1 MPDLYIKYREETPYQ
16 YRYGDESEVMRLFI
30 DGGIVRRRKQR
41 KRGNKNKVT
50 DYSPEIEKYLEWR
63 YGSDPETARAVR
75 SDDEREE
82 AMGSGAERAVQEIRR
97 VGERHGARIVC

>member
-50 DYSPEIEKYLEWR
+50 DYSPEMLEMLARRRKYDEWR
-63 YGSDPETARAVR
+63 GEELDQKGTVATVLAEQRNRGRETEAVR
-75 SDDEREE
+75 
-82 AMGSGAERAVQEIRR
+82 A
-97 VGERHGARIVC
+97 

>member
-50 DYSPEIEKYLEWR
+50 DYSPEMLEMLARRRKYDEWR
-63 YGSDPETARAVR
+63 GEDAENGNVERDTAPVLCGIY
-75 SDDEREE
+75 D
-82 AMGSGAERAVQEIRR
+82 
-97 VGERHGARIVC
+97 GERNRTR

>member
-50 DYSPEIEKYLEWR
+50 DYSPEMLEMLARRRKYDEWR
-63 YGSDPETARAVR
+63 GEELDQKGTVATVLAEQGNRGRETEAVR
-75 SDDEREE
+75 
-82 AMGSGAERAVQEIRR
+82 A
-97 VGERHGARIVC
+97 